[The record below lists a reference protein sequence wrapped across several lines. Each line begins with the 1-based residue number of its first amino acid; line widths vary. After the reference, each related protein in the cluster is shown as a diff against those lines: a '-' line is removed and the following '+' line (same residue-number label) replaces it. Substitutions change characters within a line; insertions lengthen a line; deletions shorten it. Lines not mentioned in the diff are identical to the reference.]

1 MKNSAAESQIASFL
15 AKYTP
20 EIAAQLS
27 EARDR
32 LRAKF
37 PQGYELVFDNYN
49 ALVFGISPSE
59 RSTESFISV
68 AGYPKWVTLFFLDG
82 TSLQDPQHLLQG
94 DGKQIRSVRL
104 ANAAQLDAPEIEA
117 LLAQARA
124 AHAQALQAAPP
135 LSTVVKMVAAKQRPR
150 RPATKA

>member
-1 MKNSAAESQIASFL
+1 MKNSAAESQIAHFL

-20 EIAAQLS
+20 EIAAQLG
-27 EARDR
+27 EARSR

-37 PQGYELVFDNYN
+37 PRGYELVFDNYN

-104 ANAAQLDAPEIEA
+104 ANAAELDAPEIEA
-117 LLAQARA
+117 LIAQARA
-124 AHAQALQAAPP
+124 AYADALQTAPV